1 MSADEQEPQV
11 IGVRNGKVYP
21 PLIADY
27 LIARQQFYAPDGI
40 NGSLYIYDKVKG
52 IYNDANPLVALFSAK
67 TLNGRSNKH
76 ICEETIYNL
85 KSKVY
90 LGTVKTLPLNMIPV
104 KNGLFNIDSMKLE
117 PFSSD
122 YFVTSKL
129 PVNYMEGAD
138 CPVFKKFVADVVPK
152 DGVDLAQ
159 EVYGYTLQR
168 DYRHQ
173 KAVMLQGEGENGKSV
188 FLACLKSFLG
198 VENVSS
204 VSLQNLSEDRFA
216 KSSLYMKLANIYPDL
231 PHRDI
236 TETGDFKALT
246 GGDLIE
252 TEFKFKN
259 RFRFVNYAKLIFSG
273 NRMPSTNDD
282 SVAFYRRWIIIVF
295 PNTFPV
301 GDPKRDDQIL
311 DKITTDEEL
320 SGILNWAMAGLRR
333 LNERKA
339 FTYAR
344 STEEIRKQYDRL
356 SDSVKAFCNE
366 RLEYDPLGELRKDD
380 LYSIYEG
387 FCRETNLMVK
397 PKNMFGKGL
406 KRCFPEATA
415 VRTGDEGNYEYLW
428 RGVVLAAPEER
439 VA

>member
-1 MSADEQEPQV
+1 MTNEQEPQV

-21 PLIADY
+21 PLIADH
-27 LIARQQFYAPDGI
+27 LIAKKRFYAPDGI
-40 NGSLYIYDKVKG
+40 DGSLYVYDNVKG
-52 IYNDANPLVALFSAK
+52 IYINANPLVALFSAK
-67 TLNGRSNKH
+67 TLDGRSNKH
-76 ICEETIYNL
+76 IAEETIYNL

-90 LGTVKTLPLNMIPV
+90 LGTVKPLPLNMIPV
-104 KNGLFNIDSMKLE
+104 KNGLFNIETMKLE

-129 PVNYMEGAD
+129 PVNYVEGAD
-138 CPVFKKFVADVVPK
+138 CPKFKQFIADVVPK
-152 DGVDLAQ
+152 DCVDLAQ
-159 EVYGYTLQR
+159 EVHGYCLQR

-188 FLACLKSFLG
+188 FLACLKTFLG
-198 VENVSS
+198 TENVSS
-204 VSLQNLSEDRFA
+204 VSLQTLSEDRFA

-231 PHRDI
+231 PQRDI

-259 RFRFVNYAKLIFSG
+259 RFRFVNHAKLIFSG
-273 NRMPSTNDD
+273 NKMPSTNDD

-301 GDPKRDDQIL
+301 GDPKRDDTIL
-311 DKITTDEEL
+311 DKITTDAEL
-320 SGILNWAMAGLRR
+320 SGILNWAIAGLKR
-333 LNERKA
+333 LNERKT
-339 FTYAR
+339 FTYAK

-380 LYSIYEG
+380 LYFIYEG
-387 FCRETNLMVK
+387 FCRDTNLMVK
-397 PKNMFGKGL
+397 PKNIFGKGL
-406 KRCFPEATA
+406 KKCIPEATA
-415 VRTGDEGNYEYLW
+415 VRKEVGEIYEYLW
-428 RGVVLAAPEER
+428 RGVALAPPEEDE